1 LSKLSVEDLELKGKR
16 ALIRVDF
23 NVPLVSGRRVRGS
36 RNGKQITDDTRIKA
50 ALPTVNYVIEHGGKV
65 ILMSHLGRP
74 EGKVLPE
81 LSLAPVARRLG
92 DLLGRD
98 VIMAPDCIGDEVKA
112 IVSKM
117 EEGDVVLLEN
127 LRFHA
132 EEEENDPDFARKLAE
147 LADVYIND
155 AFGAAH
161 RAHASTAG
169 VTEYVSQAAA
179 GLLMQ
184 KEIDYS
190 GGAIE
195 NPERPFVAILGGA
208 KVSDKIGVIEN
219 LMEKADAI
227 IIGGAMAYT
236 FLKAQGERVGNSLVE
251 DDKLDLAREILKSS
265 QDEDVPLYLP
275 VDHVIA
281 DKFAADANVRVV
293 KRGGIP
299 DGWEGMDIGPATV
312 EKYKGVLEAAKT
324 IVWNGPVG
332 VFEFDAFA
340 KGSFAIAKILAE
352 SDANTIIGG
361 GDCVAA
367 VQKSGY
373 ADKITHISTG
383 GGASLEFME
392 GKELPGIA
400 ALSDRS

>member
-1 LSKLSVEDLELKGKR
+1 MSKLGIEDLELKGKR

-23 NVPLVSGRRVRGS
+23 NVPLD
-36 RNGKQITDDTRIKA
+36 GKQITDDTRIKA
-50 ALPTVNYVIEHGGKV
+50 VLPTVNFVIEHGGKV

-74 EGKVLPE
+74 KGKVAPE
-81 LSLAPVARRLG
+81 FSLEPVAKRLVE
-92 DLLGRD
+92 LLGKD
-98 VIMAPDCIGDEVKA
+98 VIMAPDCVGDEVKA

-117 EEGDVVLLEN
+117 KEGDIVLLEN

-132 EEEENDPDFARKLAE
+132 EEEENDPDFAKKLAE

-169 VTEYVSQAAA
+169 LTKYVSQAAA
-179 GLLMQ
+179 GFLMQ
-184 KEIDYS
+184 KEIEYISD
-190 GGAIE
+190 AIE
-195 NPERPFVAILGGA
+195 NPRRPFVAILGGA

-219 LMEKADAI
+219 IMKKADAI

-236 FLKAQGERVGNSLVE
+236 FLKAQGMRVGNSLVE
-251 DDKLDLAREILKSS
+251 DDKLDLAKEILKKS
-265 QDEDVPLYLP
+265 QDSHVPLYLP
-275 VDHVIA
+275 IDHVIA
-281 DKFAADANVRVV
+281 DKFAADANVRIV

-312 EKYKGVLEAAKT
+312 EKYKGVLEGAKT
-324 IVWNGPVG
+324 IIWNGPVG

-352 SDANTIIGG
+352 SDATTIIGG

-383 GGASLEFME
+383 GGASLELME
-392 GKELPGIA
+392 GRELPGIA
-400 ALSDRS
+400 ALSDKS

>member
-1 LSKLSVEDLELKGKR
+1 MSKLSVEDLELRGKR
-16 ALIRVDF
+16 TLIRVDF
-23 NVPLVSGRRVRGS
+23 NVPLDD
-36 RNGKQITDDTRIKA
+36 KQITDYTRIKA
-50 ALPTVNYVIEHGGKV
+50 ALPTVNYVVEHGGKA

-74 EGKVLPE
+74 NGEVLPE
-81 LSLAPVARRLG
+81 LSLEPVAERLG
-92 DLLGRD
+92 DLLNRD
-98 VIMAPDCIGDEVKA
+98 VVMAPDCIGDEVKA

-117 EEGDVVLLEN
+117 KEGDVVLLEN

-132 EEEENDPDFARKLAE
+132 EEEKNDPDFAGKLAE
-147 LADVYIND
+147 LADVYVND

-169 VTEYVSQAAA
+169 ITEYVSQAAA
-179 GLLMQ
+179 GFLMQ
-184 KEIDYS
+184 KEMEYI
-190 GGAIE
+190 GNAIAD
-195 NPERPFVAILGGA
+195 PERPFMAILGGV

-219 LMEKADAI
+219 LMKKADAI

-236 FLKAQGERVGNSLVE
+236 FLKAQGRRVGKSLVE
-251 DDKLDLAREILKSS
+251 DDKLDLAKKLLKKAI
-265 QDEDVPLYLP
+265 DEDVPLYLP
-275 VDHVIA
+275 IDHVIA
-281 DKFAADANVRVV
+281 DKFAADANVKVV
-293 KRGGIP
+293 KRSGIP
-299 DGWEGMDIGPATV
+299 DEWEGMDIGPATV
-312 EKYKGVLEAAKT
+312 EKYKGVLEGAKT

-352 SDANTIIGG
+352 SDAITIIGG

-373 ADKITHISTG
+373 ADRITHISTG

-400 ALSDRS
+400 ALSDKG

>member
-1 LSKLSVEDLELKGKR
+1 MSKLGIEDLELKGKR

-23 NVPLVSGRRVRGS
+23 NVPLD
-36 RNGKQITDDTRIKA
+36 GKQITDDTRIKA
-50 ALPTVNYVIEHGGKV
+50 VLPTVNYVIEHGGKV

-74 EGKVLPE
+74 KGKIAPE
-81 LSLAPVARRLG
+81 FSLEPVAKRLG
-92 DLLGRD
+92 ELLGKN
-98 VIMAPDCIGDEVKA
+98 VIMAPDCVGDEVKG

-117 EEGDVVLLEN
+117 KEGDVVLLEN

-132 EEEENDPDFARKLAE
+132 EEEENDPDFAKKLAD
-147 LADVYIND
+147 LVDVYIND

-179 GLLMQ
+179 GFLMQ
-184 KEIDYS
+184 KEIKYISD
-190 GGAIE
+190 AIE

-219 LMEKADAI
+219 LMKKADAI
-227 IIGGAMAYT
+227 VIGGAMAYT
-236 FLKAQGERVGNSLVE
+236 FLKAQGRRVGNSLVE
-251 DDKLDLAREILKSS
+251 DDKLDLAKEILRKSLDS
-265 QDEDVPLYLP
+265 DVPLYLP
-275 VDHVIA
+275 IDHVIA
-281 DKFAADANVRVV
+281 DKFAADANVKIV

-312 EKYKGVLEAAKT
+312 EKYKGVLEGAKT
-324 IVWNGPVG
+324 IIWNGPVG

-352 SDANTIIGG
+352 SHATTIIGG

-367 VQKSGY
+367 VQRSGY

-383 GGASLEFME
+383 GGASLELME
-392 GKELPGIA
+392 GEELPGIV
-400 ALSDRS
+400 ALSDKT

>member
-1 LSKLSVEDLELKGKR
+1 LDKLSVEDVELKGKR
-16 ALIRVDF
+16 VLIRVDF
-23 NVPLVSGRRVRGS
+23 NVPLD
-36 RNGKQITDDTRIKA
+36 GKQITDDTRIKA
-50 ALPTVNYVIEHGGKV
+50 ALPTINYVIEHGGKA

-74 EGKVLPE
+74 EGKVAPE
-81 LSLAPVARRLG
+81 LSLEPVARRLG
-92 DLLGRD
+92 DLLGKD
-98 VIMAPDCIGDEVKA
+98 VIMAPDCIGDQVKA
-112 IVSKM
+112 MVSKM
-117 EEGDVVLLEN
+117 KEGDVVLLEN

-132 EEEENDPDFARKLAE
+132 EEEKNDPDFAGKLAE
-147 LADVYIND
+147 LADVYVND

-169 VTEYVSQAAA
+169 VTKYVSQAAA

-184 KEIDYS
+184 KEINYI
-190 GGAIE
+190 GEAIE

-219 LMEKADAI
+219 LMKKADAI

-236 FLKAQGERVGNSLVE
+236 FLKAQGEQVGNSLVE
-251 DDKLDLAREILKSS
+251 DDKLDLAREILKKS
-265 QDEDVPLYLP
+265 QDKDVPLYLP
-275 VDHVIA
+275 LDHVIG
-281 DKFAADANVRVV
+281 DRFAADANTKIVE
-293 KRGGIP
+293 RGDIP

-312 EKYKGVLEAAKT
+312 EKYKGVLESART
-324 IVWNGPVG
+324 IIWNGPVG

-340 KGSFAIAKILAE
+340 KGSFAIAKVLAE
-352 SDANTIIGG
+352 SDATTIIGG

-383 GGASLEFME
+383 GGASLELME

-400 ALSDRS
+400 ALSDRSFG

>member
-1 LSKLSVEDLELKGKR
+1 MRLDKLSVEDLELKGKR
-16 ALIRVDF
+16 TLIREDF
-23 NVPLVSGRRVRGS
+23 NVPLD
-36 RNGKQITDDTRIKA
+36 GKEIADDTRIRS
-50 ALPTVNYVIEHGGKV
+50 ALPTINHVVKCGGKA

-74 EGKVLPE
+74 KGKCLPE
-81 LSLAPVARRLG
+81 LSLAPVAKRLR
-92 DLLGRD
+92 DLLGKD
-98 VIMAPDCIGDEVKA
+98 VAMAPDCVGDEVEA

-132 EEEENDPDFARKLAE
+132 EEEGNDPDFARKLAG
-147 LADVYIND
+147 LADVYVND

-169 VTEYVSQAAA
+169 VTKYVSQAAA
-179 GLLMQ
+179 GFLMQ
-184 KEIDYS
+184 KEINYLE
-190 GGAIE
+190 GAVE
-195 NPERPFVAILGGA
+195 SPDRPFVAILGGA

-219 LMEKADAI
+219 LLEKADAI

-236 FLKAQGERVGNSLVE
+236 FLKAKGRRVGDSLVE
-251 DDKLDLAREILKSS
+251 DDKLGLAKELLKKSLDL
-265 QDEDVPLYLP
+265 DVPLFLP
-275 VDHVIA
+275 IDHVIA
-281 DKFAADANVRVV
+281 DRFAPDANVKTVG
-293 KRGGIP
+293 RGGIP

-312 EKYKGVLEAAKT
+312 EKYRGVLEDART

-340 KGSFAIAKILAE
+340 KGSSAIAKILAE
-352 SDANTIIGG
+352 SSATTIVGG

-367 VQKSGY
+367 VQQSGY

-383 GGASLEFME
+383 GGASLELME
-392 GKELPGIA
+392 GKELPGIV
-400 ALSDRS
+400 ALSDRE

>member
-1 LSKLSVEDLELKGKR
+1 LDKLSVEDVELKGKR
-16 ALIRVDF
+16 VLIRVDF
-23 NVPLVSGRRVRGS
+23 NVPLD
-36 RNGKQITDDTRIKA
+36 GKQITDDTRIKA
-50 ALPTVNYVIEHGGKV
+50 ALPTINYVIEHGGKA

-74 EGKVLPE
+74 EGKVAPE
-81 LSLAPVARRLG
+81 LSLEPVARRLG
-92 DLLGRD
+92 DLLGKD
-98 VIMAPDCIGDEVKA
+98 VIMAPDCIGDQVKA
-112 IVSKM
+112 MVSKM
-117 EEGDVVLLEN
+117 KEGDVVLLEN

-132 EEEENDPDFARKLAE
+132 EEEKNDQDFAGKLAE
-147 LADVYIND
+147 LADVYVND

-169 VTEYVSQAAA
+169 VTKYVSQAAA

-184 KEIDYS
+184 KEINYI
-190 GGAIE
+190 GEAIE

-219 LMEKADAI
+219 LMKKADAI

-236 FLKAQGERVGNSLVE
+236 FLKAQGEQVGNSLVE
-251 DDKLDLAREILKSS
+251 DDKLDLAREILKKS
-265 QDEDVPLYLP
+265 QDKDVPLYLP
-275 VDHVIA
+275 LDHVIG
-281 DKFAADANVRVV
+281 DRFAADANTKIVE
-293 KRGGIP
+293 RGDIP

-312 EKYKGVLEAAKT
+312 EKYKGVLESART
-324 IVWNGPVG
+324 IIWNGPVG

-340 KGSFAIAKILAE
+340 KGSFAIAKVLAE
-352 SDANTIIGG
+352 SDATTIIGG

-383 GGASLEFME
+383 GGASLELME

-400 ALSDRS
+400 ALSDRSFG

>member
-1 LSKLSVEDLELKGKR
+1 MSKLGVEDLELGGKR

-23 NVPLVSGRRVRGS
+23 NVPLD
-36 RNGKQITDDTRIKA
+36 GKQITDDTRIKA
-50 ALPTVNYVIEHGGKV
+50 VLPTVNYVIEHGGKV

-74 EGKVLPE
+74 KGEAAPE
-81 LSLAPVARRLG
+81 FSLEPVAKRLG
-92 DLLGRD
+92 KLLGKD
-98 VIMAPDCIGDEVKA
+98 VIMAPDCVGEEVEA
-112 IVSKM
+112 IVSRMK
-117 EEGDVVLLEN
+117 EGDVVLLEN

-132 EEEENDPDFARKLAE
+132 EEEENDPDFAKRLAE

-169 VTEYVSQAAA
+169 VTKYVPQAAA

-184 KEIDYS
+184 KEIKYI
-190 GGAIE
+190 GQAVE
-195 NPERPFVAILGGA
+195 NPERPFMAILGGV

-219 LMEKADAI
+219 LMKKADAI

-236 FLKAQGERVGNSLVE
+236 FLKAQGIRVGNSLVE
-251 DDKLDLAREILKSS
+251 DDKLDLAREILRKSL
-265 QDEDVPLYLP
+265 DNDVPLYLP
-275 VDHVIA
+275 IDHVIA

-312 EKYKGVLEAAKT
+312 EKYKGVLEGAKT

-352 SDANTIIGG
+352 SDATTIIGG

>member
-1 LSKLSVEDLELKGKR
+1 MRLDKLSVEDLELKGKR
-16 ALIRVDF
+16 TLIREDF
-23 NVPLVSGRRVRGS
+23 NVPLD
-36 RNGKQITDDTRIKA
+36 GKEIADDTRIRS
-50 ALPTVNYVIEHGGKV
+50 ALPTINHVVKCGGKA

-74 EGKVLPE
+74 KGKCLPE
-81 LSLAPVARRLG
+81 LSLAPVAKRLR
-92 DLLGRD
+92 DLLGKD
-98 VIMAPDCIGDEVKA
+98 VAMAPDCVGDEVEA

-132 EEEENDPDFARKLAE
+132 EEEGNDPDFARKLAG
-147 LADVYIND
+147 LADVYVND

-169 VTEYVSQAAA
+169 VTKYVSQAAA
-179 GLLMQ
+179 GFLMQ
-184 KEIDYS
+184 KEINYLE
-190 GGAIE
+190 GAIE
-195 NPERPFVAILGGA
+195 SPDRPFVAILGGA

-219 LMEKADAI
+219 LLERADAI

-236 FLKAQGERVGNSLVE
+236 FLKAKGRRVGDSLVE
-251 DDKLDLAREILKSS
+251 DDKLGLAKELLKKSLDL
-265 QDEDVPLYLP
+265 DVPLFLP
-275 VDHVIA
+275 IDHVIA
-281 DKFAADANVRVV
+281 DRFAPDANVKTVG
-293 KRGGIP
+293 RGGIP

-312 EKYKGVLEAAKT
+312 EKYRGVLEDART

-340 KGSFAIAKILAE
+340 KGSSAIAKILAE
-352 SDANTIIGG
+352 SSATTIVGG

-367 VQKSGY
+367 VQQSGY

-383 GGASLEFME
+383 GGASLELME
-392 GKELPGIA
+392 GKELPGIV
-400 ALSDRS
+400 ALSDRE

>member
-1 LSKLSVEDLELKGKR
+1 LSKLGVEDLELGGKR

-23 NVPLVSGRRVRGS
+23 NVPLD
-36 RNGKQITDDTRIKA
+36 GKQITDDTRIKA
-50 ALPTVNYVIEHGGKV
+50 VLPTVNYVIEHGGKV

-74 EGKVLPE
+74 KGEAAPE
-81 LSLAPVARRLG
+81 FSLEPVAKRLG
-92 DLLGRD
+92 KLLGKD
-98 VIMAPDCIGDEVKA
+98 VIMAPDCVGEEVEA
-112 IVSKM
+112 IVSRMK
-117 EEGDVVLLEN
+117 EGDVVLLEN

-132 EEEENDPDFARKLAE
+132 EEEENDPDFAKRLAE

-169 VTEYVSQAAA
+169 VTKYVPQAAA

-184 KEIDYS
+184 KEIKYI
-190 GGAIE
+190 GQAVE
-195 NPERPFVAILGGA
+195 NPERPFMAILGGV

-219 LMEKADAI
+219 LMKKADAI

-236 FLKAQGERVGNSLVE
+236 FLKAQGIRVGNSLVE
-251 DDKLDLAREILKSS
+251 DDKLDLAREILRKSL
-265 QDEDVPLYLP
+265 DNDVPLYLP
-275 VDHVIA
+275 IDHVIA

-312 EKYKGVLEAAKT
+312 EKYKGVLEGAKT

-352 SDANTIIGG
+352 SDATTIIGG

>member
-1 LSKLSVEDLELKGKR
+1 MSKLSVEDLELNNKR
-16 ALIRVDF
+16 TLIRVDF
-23 NVPLVSGRRVRGS
+23 NVPLDGT
-36 RNGKQITDDTRIKA
+36 QITDDTRIKA
-50 ALPTVNYVIEHGGKV
+50 ALPTTKHVTENGGKA

-74 EGKVLPE
+74 KGKVSPE
-81 LSLAPVARRLG
+81 LSLKPVAKRLEE
-92 DLLGRD
+92 LLGKD
-98 VIMAPDCIGDEVKA
+98 VIMATDCVGDEVEA

-117 EEGDVVLLEN
+117 NAGDIVLLEN

-132 EEEENDPDFARKLAE
+132 EEEKNDPDFAGKLAK
-147 LADVYIND
+147 LADVYVND

-169 VTEYVSQAAA
+169 VTEYVSQSAA

-184 KEIDYS
+184 KEIEYIS
-190 GGAIE
+190 EAVE
-195 NPERPFVAILGGA
+195 NPKRPFMALLGGV

-219 LMEKADAI
+219 LMKKADAI
-227 IIGGAMAYT
+227 LIGGAMAYT
-236 FLKAQGERVGNSLVE
+236 FLKAQGRKVGDSLVE
-251 DDKLDLAREILKSS
+251 DDKLDLAKYLLKKSL
-265 QDEDVPLYLP
+265 DNDVPLYLP
-275 VDHVIA
+275 IDHVVT
-281 DKFAADANVRVV
+281 DRFAADANVKTV
-293 KRGGIP
+293 KRGSIP

-312 EKYKGVLEAAKT
+312 EKYMGVLEDAKT
-324 IVWNGPVG
+324 VIWNGPVG

-340 KGSFAIAKILAE
+340 KGSFAIAKILSE
-352 SDANTIIGG
+352 LSDAITIIGG

-383 GGASLEFME
+383 GGASLELME

-400 ALSDRS
+400 ALSDKG

>member
-1 LSKLSVEDLELKGKR
+1 LNKLSVEDLKLKGKR
-16 ALIRVDF
+16 VLIRVDF
-23 NVPLVSGRRVRGS
+23 NVPL
-36 RNGKQITDDTRIKA
+36 NNKQIIDDTRIKA
-50 ALPTVNYVIEHGGKV
+50 ALSTIKYVIENGGKA

-74 EGKVLPE
+74 DGKVMPE
-81 LSLAPVARRLG
+81 FSLKPAAERLRE
-92 DLLGRD
+92 LLEKA
-98 VIMAPDCIGDEVKA
+98 VTMAPDCIGDEVKA

-117 EEGDVVLLEN
+117 EDGDVVLLEN

-132 EEEENDPDFARKLAE
+132 EEQKNDPDFAKKLAE
-147 LADVYIND
+147 LADLYVND

-169 VTEYVSQAAA
+169 VTKYVSQSAA
-179 GLLMQ
+179 GFLMQ
-184 KEIDYS
+184 KEIKYIS
-190 GGAIE
+190 EAIE
-195 NPERPFVAILGGA
+195 NPERPFMVVLGGA

-219 LMEKADAI
+219 LMKKADDI

-236 FLKAQGERVGNSLVE
+236 FLKAQGKKVGKSLVE
-251 DDKLDLAREILKSS
+251 EDKVEMARELLKKSLDLS
-265 QDEDVPLYLP
+265 VPVYLP
-275 VDHVIA
+275 IDHVVA
-281 DKFAADANVRVV
+281 DEFAPDANTKTHHRCSVC
-293 KRGGIP
+293 
-299 DGWEGMDIGPATV
+299 DGWHGMDIGPDTIATYRGIL
-312 EKYKGVLEAAKT
+312 KNAKT
-324 IVWNGPVG
+324 IIWNGPMG

-352 SDANTIIGG
+352 SDAVTIVGG

-383 GGASLEFME
+383 GGASLELME

-400 ALSDRS
+400 ALTDKD

>member
-1 LSKLSVEDLELKGKR
+1 MSKLGVEDLELKRKR

-23 NVPLVSGRRVRGS
+23 NVPLD
-36 RNGKQITDDTRIKA
+36 GKQITDDTRIKA
-50 ALPTVNYVIEHGGKV
+50 VLPTVNYVIEHGGKV

-74 EGKVLPE
+74 KGEAAPE
-81 LSLAPVARRLG
+81 FSLEPVAKRLG
-92 DLLGRD
+92 KLLGKD
-98 VIMAPDCIGDEVKA
+98 VIMAPDCVGEEVEA
-112 IVSKM
+112 IVSRMK
-117 EEGDVVLLEN
+117 EGDVVLLEN

-132 EEEENDPDFARKLAE
+132 EEEENDPDFAKRLAE

-169 VTEYVSQAAA
+169 VTKYVPQAAA

-184 KEIDYS
+184 KEIKYI
-190 GGAIE
+190 GQAVE
-195 NPERPFVAILGGA
+195 NPERPFMAILGGV

-219 LMEKADAI
+219 LMKKADAI

-236 FLKAQGERVGNSLVE
+236 FLKAQGIRVGNSLVE
-251 DDKLDLAREILKSS
+251 DDKLDLAREILRKSL
-265 QDEDVPLYLP
+265 DNDVPLYLP
-275 VDHVIA
+275 IDHVIA

-312 EKYKGVLEAAKT
+312 EKYKGVLEGAKT

-352 SDANTIIGG
+352 SDATTIIGG

>member
-1 LSKLSVEDLELKGKR
+1 LSKLGVEDLELKRKR

-23 NVPLVSGRRVRGS
+23 NVPLD
-36 RNGKQITDDTRIKA
+36 GKQITDDTRIKA
-50 ALPTVNYVIEHGGKV
+50 VLPTVNYVIEHGGKV

-74 EGKVLPE
+74 KGEAAPE
-81 LSLAPVARRLG
+81 FSLEPVAKRLG
-92 DLLGRD
+92 KLLGKD
-98 VIMAPDCIGDEVKA
+98 VIMAPDCVGEEVEA
-112 IVSKM
+112 IVSRMK
-117 EEGDVVLLEN
+117 EGDVVLLEN

-132 EEEENDPDFARKLAE
+132 EEEENDPDFAKRLAE

-169 VTEYVSQAAA
+169 VTKYVPQAAA

-184 KEIDYS
+184 KEIKYI
-190 GGAIE
+190 GQAVE
-195 NPERPFVAILGGA
+195 NPERPFMAILGGV

-219 LMEKADAI
+219 LMKKADAI

-236 FLKAQGERVGNSLVE
+236 FLKAQGIRVGNSLVE
-251 DDKLDLAREILKSS
+251 DDKLDLAREILRKSL
-265 QDEDVPLYLP
+265 DNDVPLYLP
-275 VDHVIA
+275 IDHVIA

-312 EKYKGVLEAAKT
+312 EKYKGVLEGAKT

-352 SDANTIIGG
+352 SDATTIIGG

-373 ADKITHISTG
+373 AGKITHISTG

>member
-1 LSKLSVEDLELKGKR
+1 MSRLGIEDLELKGKC

-23 NVPLVSGRRVRGS
+23 NVPLD
-36 RNGKQITDDTRIKA
+36 GKQITDDTRIKA
-50 ALPTVNYVIEHGGKV
+50 ALPTINYVIQHGGKV

-74 EGKVLPE
+74 KGKVVPE
-81 LSLAPVARRLG
+81 LSLEPIARRLRE
-92 DLLGRD
+92 LLGKN
-98 VIMAPDCIGDEVKA
+98 VIMAPDCIGDEVKV

-117 EEGDVVLLEN
+117 KEGDIVLLEN

-132 EEEENDPDFARKLAE
+132 EEEKNDPDFAKKLAE

-169 VTEYVSQAAA
+169 VTKYVSQAAA

-184 KEIDYS
+184 KEIEYI
-190 GGAIE
+190 GQAIE
-195 NPERPFVAILGGA
+195 NPERPFMAILGGA

-236 FLKAQGERVGNSLVE
+236 FLKAQGRRVGNSLVE
-251 DDKLDLAREILKSS
+251 DDKLDLAKEILKKSL
-265 QDEDVPLYLP
+265 DNDVPLYLP
-275 VDHVIA
+275 IDHVIA
-281 DKFAADANVRVV
+281 DKFAADANVKIV
-293 KRGGIP
+293 KSGGIT

-312 EKYKGVLEAAKT
+312 EKYKGVLERAKT
-324 IVWNGPVG
+324 IIWNGPVG

-352 SDANTIIGG
+352 SGVTTIIGG

-383 GGASLEFME
+383 GGASLELME

-400 ALSDRS
+400 ALSDKS

>member
-1 LSKLSVEDLELKGKR
+1 MSKLSVEDLELRGKR
-16 ALIRVDF
+16 TLIRVDF
-23 NVPLVSGRRVRGS
+23 NVPLDD
-36 RNGKQITDDTRIKA
+36 KQITDDTRIKA
-50 ALPTVNYVIEHGGKV
+50 ALPTVNYVVEHGGKA

-74 EGKVLPE
+74 NGEVLPE
-81 LSLAPVARRLG
+81 LSLEPVAERLG
-92 DLLGRD
+92 DLLNRD
-98 VIMAPDCIGDEVKA
+98 VVMAPDCIGDEVKA

-117 EEGDVVLLEN
+117 KEGDVVLLEN

-132 EEEENDPDFARKLAE
+132 EEEKNDPDFAGKLAE
-147 LADVYIND
+147 LADVYVND

-169 VTEYVSQAAA
+169 ITEYVSQAAA
-179 GLLMQ
+179 GFLMQ
-184 KEIDYS
+184 KEMEYI
-190 GGAIE
+190 GNAIAD
-195 NPERPFVAILGGA
+195 PERPFMAILGGV

-219 LMEKADAI
+219 LMKKADAI

-236 FLKAQGERVGNSLVE
+236 FLKAQGRRVGKSLVE
-251 DDKLDLAREILKSS
+251 DDKLDLAKKLLKKAI
-265 QDEDVPLYLP
+265 DEDVPLYLP
-275 VDHVIA
+275 IDHVIA
-281 DKFAADANVRVV
+281 DKFAADANVKVV
-293 KRGGIP
+293 KRSGIP
-299 DGWEGMDIGPATV
+299 DEWEGMDIGPATV
-312 EKYKGVLEAAKT
+312 EKYKGVLEGAKT

-352 SDANTIIGG
+352 SDAITIIGG

-373 ADKITHISTG
+373 ADRITHISTG

-400 ALSDRS
+400 ALSDKG

>member
-1 LSKLSVEDLELKGKR
+1 M
-16 ALIRVDF
+16 DF
-23 NVPLVSGRRVRGS
+23 NVPLDDT
-36 RNGKQITDDTRIKA
+36 KITDDTRIKA
-50 ALPTVNYVIEHGGKV
+50 ALPTVKRVTEQGGKA

-74 EGKVLPE
+74 AGEVVPE
-81 LSLAPVARRLG
+81 LSLVQVTIRLG
-92 DLLGRD
+92 ELLDRD
-98 VIMAPDCIGDEVKA
+98 VVMAPDCVGNEVEAIIGNMKD
-112 IVSKM
+112 
-117 EEGDVVLLEN
+117 GDVVLLEN

-132 EEEENDPDFARKLAE
+132 EEEKNDPGFAKKLAE
-147 LADVYIND
+147 LADVYVND

-169 VTEYVSQAAA
+169 VTEYVSQSAA

-184 KEIDYS
+184 KEIEYIS
-190 GGAIE
+190 GAID
-195 NPERPFVAILGGA
+195 NPKKPLMAILGGA
-208 KVSDKIGVIEN
+208 KVSDKIGIIEK

-227 IIGGAMAYT
+227 IVGGAMAYT
-236 FLKAQGERVGNSLVE
+236 FLKAKGRAVGDSLVE
-251 DDKLDLAREILKSS
+251 DDKLDLAKEILKKSLDS
-265 QDEDVPLYLP
+265 DVPLYLP
-275 VDHVIA
+275 IDHVIA
-281 DKFAADANVRVV
+281 DDFAADANMKIVY
-293 KRGGIP
+293 RGGIP
-299 DGWEGMDIGPATV
+299 EGWEGMDIGPATV
-312 EKYKGVLEAAKT
+312 EKFKSVLKNAKT
-324 IVWNGPVG
+324 IIWNGPVG

-352 SDANTIIGG
+352 SNAITIVGG

-383 GGASLEFME
+383 GGASLELME